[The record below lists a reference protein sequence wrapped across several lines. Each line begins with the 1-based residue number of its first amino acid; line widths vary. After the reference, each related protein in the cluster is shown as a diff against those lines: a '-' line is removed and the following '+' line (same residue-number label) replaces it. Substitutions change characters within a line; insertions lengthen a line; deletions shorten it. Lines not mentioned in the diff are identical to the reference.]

1 MKTSRIFVALLGAAL
16 LLSAS
21 AFARAAN
28 KGSVKLQQKLTVE
41 GKTLDP
47 GNYKVEWEGT
57 GPTVQVKLF
66 RNNENVATFPAQ
78 LSQEN
83 SPSGQGGYGSIA
95 EPDGTRAL
103 TAIYLGHQVL
113 QIQPDAAQQSS
124 AAK

>member
-1 MKTSRIFVALLGAAL
+1 MKMSKMSVALFGAAL
-16 LLSAS
+16 LLSSS

-28 KGSVKLQQKLTVE
+28 KGSIKIEQKLTVE

-47 GNYKVEWEGT
+47 GNYKVEWEGS
-57 GPTVQVKLF
+57 GPSVQVKLF

-78 LSQEN
+78 LSHDN
-83 SPSGQGGYGSIA
+83 TAAGQGGYGSIA

-103 TAIYLGHQVL
+103 SAIYLNHQVL
-113 QIQPDAAQQSS
+113 QIQTDAAQQSS